1 MKRFLL
7 GLTVLASSSIL
18 FTTTGCYSTKD
29 WLCQCTITD
38 VWGDSWID
46 YEIITNQSEKDATA
60 ICNAMGDNIQQMD
73 PEISS
78 VSCTINEIQ

>member
-1 MKRFLL
+1 MQKLMF
-7 GLTVLASSSIL
+7 GLMVLAIGSIL
-18 FTTTGCYSTKD
+18 STTTGCYSTKD

-38 VWGDSWID
+38 MWGDSWID

-60 ICNAMGDNIQQMD
+60 ICNAMGDYIQQID

>member
-1 MKRFLL
+1 MRKLLL
-7 GLTVLASSSIL
+7 GLTAVALGGVFL
-18 FTTTGCYSTKD
+18 TTTGCYSTKD

-60 ICNAMGDNIQQMD
+60 ICNATGDNIQQD

-78 VSCTINEIQ
+78 VSCTINPIE